1 MKGLSVGFTAVVNL
15 YKKDP
20 QCNSLQSPPSRTRT
34 PPHSTGID
42 RRDKCNLRLT
52 HRRSPLRRVRQ
63 CSQRS
68 TSRLCQFHRLPR
80 IRVTCHSCITRDPR
94 WRCCRSSPAQS
105 VSRTLSFPLSFAP
118 CLDFTTKRTKVTL
131 SHLPRRA
138 APGFRG
144 GGPSTSLRMI
154 CVPTRNLPR
163 RALEI
168 SRVRS
173 K

>member
-105 VSRTLSFPLSFAP
+105 VSRTFSFPFLFA
-118 CLDFTTKRTKVTL
+118 LVWI
-131 SHLPRRA
+131 LPRN
-138 APGFRG
+138 APKSHCHICPGGQRQGFEEAV
-144 GGPSTSLRMI
+144 LR
-154 CVPTRNLPR
+154 L
-163 RALEI
+163 
-168 SRVRS
+168 RS
-173 K
+173 G